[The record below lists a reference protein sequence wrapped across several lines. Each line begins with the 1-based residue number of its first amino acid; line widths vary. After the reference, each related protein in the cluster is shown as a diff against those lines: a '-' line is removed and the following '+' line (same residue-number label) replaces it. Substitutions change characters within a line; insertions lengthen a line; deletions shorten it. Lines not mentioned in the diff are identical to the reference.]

1 MSVITRIYVTAM
13 NLVVVV
19 KYWKNAG
26 SNVCSYKKYL
36 LGDKGNKKTVK
47 RYEFRRNWEDIIGV
61 DVLES

>member
-1 MSVITRIYVTAM
+1 M